1 LILQGLKPHI
11 FKRLEIF
18 KERWVAE
25 LPSVLWSLRTTPM
38 RGIGYTPFFMVPG
51 SEVVL
56 PSDIDYG
63 RTRVRA
69 YTNEGKQVSLEDAI
83 D

>member
-1 LILQGLKPHI
+1 
-11 FKRLEIF
+11 
-18 KERWVAE
+18 
-25 LPSVLWSLRTTPM
+25 M

-63 RTRVRA
+63 RTRVRV